1 LIRAISP
8 GGSVTTFA
16 GSPENWGTENGS
28 GADARFNGPV
38 GLVLDNEG
46 NLFVADSNNHTIR
59 RITPDGTAS
68 TWAGVPGVDGWVDG
82 AAQSAKFSKPAEL
95 AIDRRNNLF
104 VADSFNHVIRK
115 ITRDGNV
122 STVTGAAGKWG
133 AADGINGRARFFN
146 PYGLAIQPVGSL
158 VVADAYNELIRVV
171 LIPFEL
177 SIRTTNNT
185 SATMISW
192 DGVIGRR
199 YQVQFKP
206 RIDSA
211 AWLNLGTPVTAG
223 DLVVSRTDTS
233 LNADAQRIY
242 RVIVAE

>member
-1 LIRAISP
+1 M
-8 GGSVTTFA
+8 
-16 GSPENWGTENGS
+16 
-28 GADARFNGPV
+28 
-38 GLVLDNEG
+38 
-46 NLFVADSNNHTIR
+46 
-59 RITPDGTAS
+59 
-68 TWAGVPGVDGWVDG
+68 PGVDGCVDG

-115 ITRDGNV
+115 ITRDGKV

-146 PYGLAIQPVGSL
+146 PYGLAIQPLGSL
-158 VVADAYNELIRVV
+158 VVADAYNELIRAV

-177 SIRTTNNT
+177 SIRTTNNA
-185 SATMISW
+185 SAMIISW
-192 DGVIGRR
+192 DGVIGRK

-206 RIDSA
+206 GIDSA

-223 DLVVSRTDTS
+223 DSVVSRTDTS
-233 LNADAQRIY
+233 SDAQRIY
-242 RVIVAE
+242 RVIVVE